1 VSGHESV
8 PLISVVIP
16 NLNGLAHL
24 RRCLPKLMA
33 QEYPR
38 LEVWL
43 VDNASGDGSVSFVA
57 RQFPQVKI
65 IRNDGNLGFATAN
78 NVAIRRSAGEYIAT
92 LNNDTAVEPG
102 WLAALAG
109 ALLAEPD
116 VGMCAS
122 QMLYF
127 SDPPLVDS
135 AGLAVDRAG
144 MAWNLL
150 GGQPRRADSE
160 PLEVFGPCAGAAL
173 YRRSML
179 EKIGLF
185 DADFFAYLE
194 DVDLA
199 WRARLA
205 GWRCL
210 YVPAAVVY
218 HLHSATGGEGS
229 ALKSY
234 LLARNKIWTVVKN
247 YPAPQVFPHL
257 PLIAFYDLLAYLYRL
272 GRGHG
277 LVALRG
283 RLDALRKL
291 PLMLQKR
298 RQVQG
303 TATAAGRRAAWRL
316 MAAAQAPWT
325 IARRE
330 RLRQSIRPHNAFW
343 EETG

>member
-1 VSGHESV
+1 MEDTL
-8 PLISVVIP
+8 PLISVIIP
-16 NLNGLAHL
+16 NLNGIAHL
-24 RRCLPKLMA
+24 QRCLSSLLA

-38 LEVWL
+38 FEVWL
-43 VDNASGDGSVSFVA
+43 VDNASDDGSVPFVA

-65 IRNDGNLGFATAN
+65 IRNDSNLGFAAAN

-102 WLAALAG
+102 WLESLAG

-116 VGMCAS
+116 IGMCAS

-135 AGLAVDRAG
+135 AGLAPDKAG
-144 MAWNLL
+144 LAWNLL
-150 GGQPRRADSE
+150 SGEPPRTDAE
-160 PLEVFGPCAGAAL
+160 LPEVFGPCAGAAL

-179 EKIGLF
+179 EQVGLF
-185 DADFFAYLE
+185 DGDFFAYLE

-205 GWRCL
+205 GWRCR

-229 ALKSY
+229 PLKSY
-234 LLARNKIWTVVKN
+234 LLARNKIWTLVKN
-247 YPAPQVFPHL
+247 YPSPQVRHFF

-272 GRGHG
+272 RSGHG

-283 RLDALRKL
+283 RLDALRRL
-291 PLMLQKR
+291 PPMLEKR
-298 RQVQG
+298 RRVQG
-303 TATAAGRRAAWRL
+303 MATEAGRRAAWQL
-316 MAAAQAPWT
+316 MAATQAPWT

-330 RLRQSIRPHNAFW
+330 RRRRSIKVDVALMSL
-343 EETG
+343 